1 MNILHSFPETN
12 KLINWYNN
20 LSADNIYKVNGH
32 IHTPFSFS
40 SFQNIE
46 QIFELATKENIKVL
60 GINDFY
66 AADGFIN
73 FYKNSLRRKIFPLFN
88 IELIGLLK
96 DAQLKNIRIND
107 PNNPGRIYISG
118 KGLKYPFSLD
128 AENKKILQQAIN
140 ESQLHINAIIDKANQ
155 WFQQAEVNVKLS
167 YNKIKKD
174 LTTTLLR
181 ERHIAKAIRSIVFD
195 KYSSD
200 GQRKYTFEKIFGGKA
215 LKSLITD
222 IPSIENEIRENLIK
236 AGGKAFTE
244 ENENAFPDPGLLL
257 KIIISAG
264 GIPCYP
270 VLLDFN
276 SGLMTELEF
285 DYNNLCNQLNDL
297 KIGCIE
303 LIPHRNDYD
312 ILKNFVT
319 FFDQKGFIILFGTE
333 HNTPDMI
340 PLSILGK
347 GNKPL
352 DKELEKISY
361 EGACV
366 IAAHQYLLAKGKE
379 GYLDKNDSPKISEK
393 QEFIMLG
400 KAVIERFLK

>member
-174 LTTTLLR
+174 
-181 ERHIAKAIRSIVFD
+181 
-195 KYSSD
+195 
-200 GQRKYTFEKIFGGKA
+200 
-215 LKSLITD
+215 
-222 IPSIENEIRENLIK
+222 
-236 AGGKAFTE
+236 
-244 ENENAFPDPGLLL
+244 
-257 KIIISAG
+257 
-264 GIPCYP
+264 
-270 VLLDFN
+270 
-276 SGLMTELEF
+276 
-285 DYNNLCNQLNDL
+285 
-297 KIGCIE
+297 
-303 LIPHRNDYD
+303 
-312 ILKNFVT
+312 
-319 FFDQKGFIILFGTE
+319 
-333 HNTPDMI
+333 
-340 PLSILGK
+340 
-347 GNKPL
+347 
-352 DKELEKISY
+352 
-361 EGACV
+361 
-366 IAAHQYLLAKGKE
+366 
-379 GYLDKNDSPKISEK
+379 
-393 QEFIMLG
+393 
-400 KAVIERFLK
+400 